1 MEQFEKLLSRLEAI
15 MNNIASSLALSV
27 TNKQIFGQRR
37 NVEQNKLQLR
47 VLRCGTRQLQRARQH
62 HSPPSTPSLAP
73 SPRGAV
79 TVVSLNQQKPPPS
92 LPSLLAAQID
102 FLSSVNGLA
111 LAGSR
116 GRKILGA

>member
-37 NVEQNKLQLR
+37 AKQIQLR